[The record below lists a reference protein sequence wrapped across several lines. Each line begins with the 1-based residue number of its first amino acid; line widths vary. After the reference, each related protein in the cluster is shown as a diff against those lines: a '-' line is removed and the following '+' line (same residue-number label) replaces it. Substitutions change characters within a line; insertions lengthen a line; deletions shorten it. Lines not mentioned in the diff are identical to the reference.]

1 MPDGQEGERFAASSG
16 LVCTEPTTAP
26 PHTSGNHMRTIRN
39 RKRTATLGAAVTAV
53 LALAL
58 TACGGDDGGTK
69 SAGPADSAA
78 SAPASADATTAADGA
93 EDKDAATTGGSTTT
107 EGATTAG
114 GTTDKVSSSTG
125 TSKGGAAKTGGTT
138 TAGGNTSDSYA
149 YKHPCK
155 SGDLSVRVYAREG
168 SSTQHVI
175 EVNNTGTNSCGLSY
189 FPRVSLGASKAAD
202 HSGDIRP
209 LVPSGLGGAPA
220 YPVKPKTAA
229 IAVIDLNPSGSA
241 NALTWINELNVL
253 ADGDHM
259 ANAEQ
264 LNFALGPNVKVRDPK
279 LGLYENSI
287 ADAVNSM
294 KQADTKS

>member
-1 MPDGQEGERFAASSG
+1 
-16 LVCTEPTTAP
+16 
-26 PHTSGNHMRTIRN
+26 MRTNRN
-39 RKRTATLGAAVTAV
+39 RKRTAALGAAVTAV

-69 SAGPADSAA
+69 SAGPADSPA
-78 SAPASADATTAADGA
+78 SAPASADATTAADTA
-93 EDKDAATTGGSTTT
+93 KDKDAATTDGSATTGGASTAGGSTD
-107 EGATTAG
+107 A
-114 GTTDKVSSSTG
+114 VSSSTG
-125 TSKGGAAKTGGTT
+125 TSKGGAAKTGGSTGS
-138 TAGGNTSDSYA
+138 TAGGDTSDSYA

-189 FPRVSLGASKAAD
+189 FPRVSLGAANAAD

-209 LVPSGLGGAPA
+209 LIPGGLGGAPA

-259 ANAEQ
+259 PNADQ

-279 LGLYENSI
+279 LGLYENSV
-287 ADAVNSM
+287 ADAVSSM